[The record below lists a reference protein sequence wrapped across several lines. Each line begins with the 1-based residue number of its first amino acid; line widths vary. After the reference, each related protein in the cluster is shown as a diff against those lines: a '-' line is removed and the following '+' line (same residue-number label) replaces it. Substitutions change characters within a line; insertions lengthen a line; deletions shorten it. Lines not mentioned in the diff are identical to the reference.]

1 MIITTPHPCD
11 RMTTPLGTYGL
22 SFFCL
27 SDCCVFLV
35 YFFLFYALNYIA
47 FCPSFFY
54 YYHHAFFLCFIF
66 FYIYCTAIVYWIWIN
81 VLCITCFNFWKHTQ
95 TSRLGGGLTICPMTT
110 SQSLD
115 AWNPQLILRHM
126 CLNHSLQ
133 CPHTIFTNNI
143 SGHIWDLFDNG

>member
-1 MIITTPHPCD
+1 MIVTTPHPCD
-11 RMTTPLGTYGL
+11 IMVTPLGTYGL
-22 SFFCL
+22 SFVCL

-47 FCPSFFY
+47 FCPSFFLLSPCILFMLY
-54 YYHHAFFLCFIF
+54 YFL
-66 FYIYCTAIVYWIWIN
+66 YIAHTFVYWIWIN
-81 VLCITCFNFWKHTQ
+81 ASCIVCFNFWKHIQ
-95 TSRLGGGLTICPMTT
+95 ISRLGGGLTICPMTT

-115 AWNPQLILRHM
+115 AWNPQLISDCLLDNGRHT

-143 SGHIWDLFDNG
+143 SRQI